1 MPPRRALASECVGEP
16 RSVSYGEAR
25 RGSSPV
31 EQGIHKPL
39 VAGSIPALATMHL

>member
-1 MPPRRALASECVGEP
+1 VGEP